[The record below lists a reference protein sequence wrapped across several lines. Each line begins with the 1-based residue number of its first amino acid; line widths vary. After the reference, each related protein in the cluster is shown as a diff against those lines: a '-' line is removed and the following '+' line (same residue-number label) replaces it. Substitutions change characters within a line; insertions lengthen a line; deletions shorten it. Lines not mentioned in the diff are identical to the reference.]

1 MKKRLVMGIAAT
13 ILSTVTAAALAQ
25 ADGGVHP
32 TFVDRGSFDTLPN
45 LSGLF
50 PSPITQTEGSR
61 TQSAATILPGDAPAT
76 IGPLPRV
83 LVGSTPQAAVFDPA
97 TRTVYVANSGGT
109 GSPGSVN
116 TLSVVDAR
124 TCNARDTA
132 GCAQTPLTVAAGS
145 GPFALALDEA
155 THTIYVT
162 DANSDTV
169 SVINAATCNATD
181 TSWCRQTPAT
191 VTVGQGPFGIAVDPA
206 TDTVYVANAGG
217 GGGDTVSV
225 INGATCNAT
234 NTSGCGQTPAT
245 AMVGNFPFNVVVD
258 AAHKT
263 VYVTDAADN
272 TVSMIN
278 AATCHAGH
286 TSGCGRP
293 APTVAV
299 GSFPAP
305 IAVDATTGTVYVGN
319 GNDATVSLIDA
330 ATCNATRT
338 AGCAQP
344 PVTLSVP
351 GGPGGLAINETTH
364 TLFVANNS
372 GAGTTTARA
381 NTVSIIDAAIC
392 NATNTSGCDQHA
404 PTALTG
410 ANPGVGN
417 TVDEATNTLYVTTFD
432 NTLQVINGATCNQT
446 VRTGCGQTTP
456 ATLAGVNPFSI
467 AINRATHTAYVG
479 DFGGGEGFPFTI
491 SVVNT
496 ATCNTLDSAGC
507 NPNPP
512 VIPMQFGPYGV
523 AVDQATDTLYATN
536 IFGSNGNP
544 GDTVSVFNGATCNTA
559 VTTGCADTPPTIT
572 VGSGPQGLAINK
584 RTHTIYVANGF
595 EQTVSVID
603 GASCN
608 ATNTGGCS
616 QTPPKIP
623 LTGSPSAIAVN
634 EATNTIYVLNPGTPG
649 TVSVIDG
656 TTCNARVSSGCGQV
670 PPTITVG
677 NDAGPT
683 GLAID
688 QRTDTVYVDNTAD
701 NTVSVIDAATC
712 NAKITSGCEQM
723 PPHVAVGRQFYG
735 FVAVDQTRNMIY
747 VSDNLDDTVSIID
760 GSRCDST
767 DTSGCAQT
775 PPTVQVGGNPAGL
788 ALDHNDHTVYVDD
801 NGFGPVSFLR
811 FEAPQRPSNVTA
823 SAQHGQVE
831 LVWQPP
837 RDGGLP
843 MIYQIIPRSACS
855 TCAGLSTPP
864 TSGIPA
870 TTISGLAPGQTY
882 TFTVKATNAR
892 RHRTGLRPLQPRYP
906 ITQGWSDCLRRVA
919 A

>member
-1 MKKRLVMGIAAT
+1 MKKRLVVAIAAAV
-13 ILSTVTAAALAQ
+13 LSTVTAAALAQ
-25 ADGGVHP
+25 PGGGVHP
-32 TFVDRGSFDTLPN
+32 TLVDRGSLGALRNLP
-45 LSGLF
+45 GLF
-50 PSPITQTEGSR
+50 RSPITQMEGSFR
-61 TQSAATILPGDAPAT
+61 TQSAAATLPGDAPAT

-83 LVGSTPQAAVFDPA
+83 LVGSTPQSALFDPA
-97 TRTVYVANSGGT
+97 TRSVYVANSGGT

-132 GCAQTPLTVAAGS
+132 GCGQTPPTVAAGS

-155 THTIYVT
+155 THTLYVT
-162 DANSDTV
+162 DASSDTV

-181 TSWCRQTPAT
+181 TSGCGQNPVT

-206 TDTVYVANAGG
+206 TDTVYVANAAG

-225 INGATCNAT
+225 IDGATCNAT

-245 AMVGNFPFNVVVD
+245 VTVGNFPFGVAVD
-258 AAHKT
+258 AANKT
-263 VYVTDAADN
+263 VYVTDSADN

-278 AATCHAGH
+278 AATCHAGD
-286 TSGCGRP
+286 TGGCGQP
-293 APTVAV
+293 TPTVAV
-299 GSFPAP
+299 GGFPAP
-305 IAVDATTGTVYVGN
+305 ITVDPSTGTVYVGN

-330 ATCNATRT
+330 ATCNATDT

-344 PVTLSVP
+344 PVTFSVP

-372 GAGTTTARA
+372 GAGTSTARA
-381 NTVSIIDAAIC
+381 NTVSIINATMC
-392 NATNTSGCDQHA
+392 NATNTSGCDQPA

-410 ANPGVGN
+410 ANPGVGD

-491 SVVNT
+491 SVVDT
-496 ATCNTLDSAGC
+496 ATCNTFESAGC

-512 VIPMQFGPYGV
+512 VMPMQFGPYGV

-536 IFGSNGNP
+536 FFGSNGP
-544 GDTVSVFNGATCNTA
+544 GDTVSVIDGATCNAA

-572 VGSGPQGLAINK
+572 VGSGPQGVAINR

-603 GASCN
+603 GATCN
-608 ATNTGGCS
+608 ATNTSGCS

-634 EATNTIYVLNPGTPG
+634 QATDTIYVLNPGTPG

-656 TTCNARVSSGCGQV
+656 ATCNARVSSGCNTV

-677 NDAGPT
+677 DDAGPA
-683 GLAID
+683 GLAVD
-688 QRTDTVYVDNTAD
+688 QRTDTVYVDNTGD
-701 NTVSVIDAATC
+701 DSVSVIDGATC
-712 NAKITSGCEQM
+712 NGKFTSGCEQT

-735 FVAVDQTRNMIY
+735 FVAVDQTQNLIY

-760 GSRCDST
+760 GTDCDAT

-788 ALDHNDHTVYVDD
+788 AINHNDHAVYVDD
-801 NGFGPVSFLR
+801 NGFGPVSFFR
-811 FEAPQRPSNVTA
+811 VEAPQRPTQVTA
-823 SAQHGQVE
+823 STHHGQVE

-843 MIYQIIPRSACS
+843 IIYQIIPTPACSAC
-855 TCAGLSTPP
+855 TGLTTPS

-870 TTISGLAPGQTY
+870 TTISGVASGQTY
-882 TFTVKATNAR
+882 TFTVRAIDATGAGPASAPSNSV
-892 RHRTGLRPLQPRYP
+892 TP
-906 ITQGWSDCLRRVA
+906 
-919 A
+919 